1 MEAWLVASG
10 AEEADGDR
18 GEGVGMGG
26 VAARPAC
33 EAQTLPHGG
42 GGVTPAWSNIQQNS
56 LALVPEK
63 DDGVRLVVKNSNV
76 FFDDVIGAC
85 LCHVRMDL
93 IGAGFS
99 IEEPIDQQVS
109 LTLRA
114 GGDGAGN
121 EDERQSSGEGGG
133 EGGAEVGTL
142 TCTFSKISQ
151 AQAQAQ

>member
-1 MEAWLVASG
+1 M
-10 AEEADGDR
+10 ADNTGQARDHKGPR
-18 GEGVGMGG
+18 QGRARQVRP
-26 VAARPAC
+26 VAAS
-33 EAQTLPHGG
+33 G

-63 DDGVRLVVKNSNV
+63 GCDGVRLVVKNSNV
-76 FFDDVIGAC
+76 FFDDVIGSV
-85 LCHVRMDL
+85 LVPLRMDL

-114 GGDGAGN
+114 EGAGGGNGDG
-121 EDERQSSGEGGG
+121 RQSSGEGGG

-151 AQAQAQ
+151 VQAQAQ